1 MKTLRLLEDNLT
13 KCGKETI
20 DWDTVFKVYEIKEI
34 INSSSKTRL
43 GSLSALSTTNCL
55 SELWCWNQFQKCIKI
70 ALKMQ
75 MKCRKYPCEEKISKN
90 VLETNL
96 KKKRMKYWKFWV
108 KKIFLKSLLKML
120 KFFSLT
126 TLKLNAQKCVCNN
139 LSKCSKIF

>member
-1 MKTLRLLEDNLT
+1 MRLLEDNLT

-96 KKKRMKYWKFWV
+96 KKKNEILEILSEKDILEITIKNAE
-108 KKIFLKSLLKML
+108 
-120 KFFSLT
+120 
-126 TLKLNAQKCVCNN
+126 TLKLNAQKSVCNN

>member
-1 MKTLRLLEDNLT
+1 MLKTLRLLEDILT

-96 KKKRMKYWKFWV
+96 KKKNEILEILSEKDILEITIKNAE
-108 KKIFLKSLLKML
+108 IF
-120 KFFSLT
+120 FT
-126 TLKLNAQKCVCNN
+126 YNT
-139 LSKCSKIF
+139 